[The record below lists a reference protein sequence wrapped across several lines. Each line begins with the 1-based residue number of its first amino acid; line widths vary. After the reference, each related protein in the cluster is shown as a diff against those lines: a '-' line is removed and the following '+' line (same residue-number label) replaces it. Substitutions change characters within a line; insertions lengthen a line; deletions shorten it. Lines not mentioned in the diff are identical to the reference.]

1 MMRRAAIFGALAFGV
16 FCGGCEWMPGR
27 PTKAD
32 DYVAP
37 GDVVD
42 FGKLYSQNCRG
53 CHGHGGEPA
62 GSIAL
67 DNPTYLAVVPEDVL
81 RAVIANGVPGT
92 AMPAFSQDNGGT
104 LNDKQI
110 DVLVSGIKAWARPG
124 SAPAGLPPYAGA
136 LGDPAAG
143 AEVFSIFCA
152 SCHGADGRGVKDM
165 AGSVID
171 PAYLG
176 LTSNQYLRTIVIAG
190 RNDLGCPDFAS
201 RIPGRPM
208 TESQIADVV
217 AWLASNRKNE
227 FGQPLAAPK
236 P

>member
-1 MMRRAAIFGALAFGV
+1 MMRRFAILGGLACAI
-16 FCGGCEWMPGR
+16 FCGGCDWMPGR
-27 PTKAD
+27 PLKAD
-32 DYVAP
+32 KYVAP
-37 GDVVD
+37 GDVMD
-42 FGKLYSQNCRG
+42 FHKLYSQNCQG
-53 CHGHGGEPA
+53 CHGANGTVA

-81 RAVIANGVPGT
+81 RAAINNGIPGT
-92 AMPAFSQDNGGT
+92 AMPVFSQAQGGL

-110 DVLVSGIKAWARPG
+110 DVLVEGIRAWAKPA
-124 SAPAGLPPYAGA
+124 SAGLPAYAGA
-136 LGDPAAG
+136 LGNAAAG
-143 AEVFSIFCA
+143 AEVFSTYCA
-152 SCHGADGRGVKDM
+152 SCHGADGRGIHDM

-171 PAYLG
+171 PAYLS
-176 LTSNQYLRTIVIAG
+176 LTSDQYLRTIVIAG

-227 FGQPLAAPK
+227 FGQPLSAGPQ
-236 P
+236 